1 MKDNKNIRPYLSVL
15 ALQPMN
21 TKNLKEISYWV
32 VGPIVYYFFISCIYI
47 CPTCRN
53 SYQSWFKNILNPN
66 RMKNCCKHLCFRRST
81 DHFIGFF
88 FPWFSYL
95 VWNDS
100 KSISYFEL
108 VFWVFVCWF
117 NTFFFLFFFLNT
129 VKSCLKTNIL
139 PLKKTQ
145 TPQRYKLLFKNMLHF
160 NGWSAWLIM
169 KLKSWSWNT
178 IRAMF
183 RYK

>member
-1 MKDNKNIRPYLSVL
+1 MYITSLFPAYTFAPHVETAIKVGLKIFWIQTGWKTV
-15 ALQPMN
+15 AN
-21 TKNLKEISYWV
+21 TFASGGVQIIS
-32 VGPIVYYFFISCIYI
+32 
-47 CPTCRN
+47 
-53 SYQSWFKNILNPN
+53 L
-66 RMKNCCKHLCFRRST
+66 
-81 DHFIGFF
+81 DFF